1 MNCTEQRDAVNIAEA
16 IAAALAKLSAW
27 LGGEQARKAKQ
38 QKEQMER
45 LDREIQ
51 DALRGDK

>member
-1 MNCTEQRDAVNIAEA
+1 VNCTEQRDAVNIAEA